1 MTQAR
6 DPADE
11 TEADRHTTT
20 RRAVLGALAGVG
32 GVAALAEL
40 GDADSHR
47 SGTSLGGNPRES
59 AAAAHRYGQMS
70 FAPSTIPPEEAP
82 Q

>member
-11 TEADRHTTT
+11 TETDRHTTT

-59 AAAAHRYGQMS
+59 AGAAYYRGGFYFGPQ
-70 FAPSTIPPEEAP
+70 TIPPGGE